1 MVSNPHIPQ
10 IYMQSYMRDQLGADY
25 QTWKDAQNALSSN
38 DQKHRKLRVE
48 HYMRTM
54 AFKINFREWQKRVLN
69 SKFNDLIKG
78 DTKNVLI
85 QQALT
90 AIGDKLKKVEGWL
103 EKNG

>member
-1 MVSNPHIPQ
+1 MVDNQHIPRVFSQ
-10 IYMQSYMRDQLGADY
+10 DYMQKQMSADY
-25 QTWKDAQNALSSN
+25 NAWRDAQNALTSK